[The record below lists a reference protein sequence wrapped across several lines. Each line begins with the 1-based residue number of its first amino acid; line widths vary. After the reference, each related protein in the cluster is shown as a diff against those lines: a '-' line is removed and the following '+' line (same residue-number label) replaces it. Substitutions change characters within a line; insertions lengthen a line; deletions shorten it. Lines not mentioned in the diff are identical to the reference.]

1 MRVEERKQVQ
11 LKRLK
16 EARTDVVEAR
26 GKVLRLIA
34 AVELDLGYEK
44 IDFLTVDPDWAA
56 GQLKI
61 TSAMLVFGERVMS
74 DIVVDSATFEVVSSR
89 PWVVE

>member
-1 MRVEERKQVQ
+1 MLIEQRKQMQ
-11 LKRLK
+11 QKQLK
-16 EARTDVVEAR
+16 EARTEAVEAR

-34 AVELDLGYEK
+34 AEELDLAYEK

-56 GQLKI
+56 RQLKI
-61 TSAMLVFGERVMS
+61 TSAVLVFGERVMS
-74 DIVVDSATFEVVSSR
+74 DIVVDSATFEVISSR